1 MTRLL
6 ACTVVALA
14 LTVGCSSSTGPNGTD
29 VTVQDNSF
37 SPSSNTITAGETVT
51 WTWAGSSQ
59 HNVTWDSGSPA
70 ASATQASGTYQR
82 TFAQAGTYS
91 YHCTI
96 HGSAGAGMHG
106 TVTVQ

>member
-6 ACTVVALA
+6 ALAVVALA
-14 LTVGCSSSTGPNGTD
+14 LTAGCSSSTSPNATD

-37 SPSSNTITAGETVT
+37 NPSSTTIAVGQTVT
-51 WTWAGSSQ
+51 WTWAGANQ

-70 ASATQASGTYQR
+70 ASPTQSSGTYQR
-82 TFAQAGTYS
+82 TFSQAGTYA

-96 HGSAGAGMHG
+96 HGSPGAGMHG
-106 TVTVQ
+106 TITVQ